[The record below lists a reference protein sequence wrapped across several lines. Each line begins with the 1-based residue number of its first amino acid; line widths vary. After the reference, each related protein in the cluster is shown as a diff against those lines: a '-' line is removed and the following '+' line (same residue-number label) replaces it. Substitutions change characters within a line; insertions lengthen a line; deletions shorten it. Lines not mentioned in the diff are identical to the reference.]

1 LPGNNDRPVGAV
13 LVVGGGIG
21 GVQASLDLA
30 ESGFKVYLVEK
41 GLSIGGVMAQ
51 LDKTFPT
58 NDCSM
63 CILSP
68 KLVDCGRHR
77 NIELLTNAEVEN
89 VSGEA
94 GRFRITVRKKA
105 RFVDPL
111 KCTAC
116 GDCAKECPVHF
127 PNEYEECLAPRSA
140 IYHPFDQATPSTY
153 GIDKRGEPP
162 CRATCPIHVNAQG
175 YVALISQGKF
185 KEALDLVRERN
196 PFPGVTGRV
205 CHHPCEAVCERGKVD
220 EPVAICALK
229 RAAAD
234 LAGEEE
240 PWSGPDLQA
249 STRKTVGVVGSGPA
263 GLLCAFDLAQRG
275 HKVTVF
281 EALPVVGGMLAV
293 GIPSY
298 RLPRDVLAAEAEVLE
313 RMGVEIRVSTPI
325 GEGLS
330 FGQLLEAHDAVFMAP
345 GCHVSRC
352 LGMPGEDL
360 DGVVGAVEFLRA
372 YNLGQEVE
380 VGRRVVVVGGG
391 NAAIDAARTALRLGA
406 EKVTIV
412 YRRSR
417 VEMPANEEE
426 IEEAEHEGIE
436 ILYLANPTKAMGA
449 GRLERMECIRMA
461 LGEPDASGR
470 RRPVPVEGSEFMLDV
485 DMLIPA
491 ISQSPDLTYLGDGHG
506 IELTRWG
513 TPAVD
518 EQTLQTS
525 VEKVFAGGDA
535 VTGPATYIEA
545 MAAGRKAAESIHR
558 YLMGEEM
565 SAGREGEG
573 PQETDVQAAIEG
585 VAPRGR
591 AKLPALPVQD
601 RAGSFDE
608 VVSVLSPEDAKAE
621 AERCLACGGCA
632 ECMECVRVC
641 EADAVVHEDTDEL
654 LDVEVGS
661 IILTP
666 GFDEFQ
672 PEVIGE
678 YGYGRYPNVVTSIEF
693 ERILSA
699 SGPFKGKILRPSD
712 HAHPTR
718 LAWINC
724 VGSRDPKHGRTH
736 CSSVCCMYGAKEAV
750 IAKEH
755 ASDIEATI
763 FYMDLRAYGKDFD
776 RYIDRAQDEYGVRF
790 IRSRVSSLNE
800 DPATNNLWLT
810 YEDTNGRLIREE
822 FDMVVLSVGLD
833 PSRSAKELSEK
844 FGVELESHGFAKT
857 SVFEPLKATVPGI
870 FVGGAFAGP
879 KDVPET
885 VAQASAVAGEAGSI
899 LGDAR
904 GTLVTEKEYVPEIDV
919 TNERPRIG
927 AFICHCG
934 INIGAY
940 VDVPAVVEYAR
951 TLPNVAYAGE
961 NLYTCSQDTQE
972 QMKAVIKEHGLNR
985 VVVASCTPRTHEP
998 LFQDTIR
1005 EAGLNRNLFDM
1016 ANIRDQNSWVHMH
1029 EKVSATDKA
1038 KDLVRMA
1045 VMKANL
1051 ITPLY
1056 TRQVPVCHR
1065 AVVIGGGLAGMTAA
1079 LRLGDSGYETVLVE
1093 KEQELGGNLRH
1104 IHYSPEGDDVQAHL
1118 AALVDGIAKHPKVL
1132 LRTGTVVDHVDGYVG
1147 NFKSTLT
1154 TADGSTEELEH
1165 GVVIVATGAS
1175 EYTPT
1180 EYLYGH
1186 HPSVLTQRELEER
1199 LAEGTLP
1206 GEGPIVMIQCVGSRN
1221 DERPYCSR
1229 VCCLQ
1234 AAKNALRIKASQP
1247 ERDVYILYRDMRTYG
1262 FKEDF
1267 YQEAR
1272 EKGVLFIRF
1281 DRGAEP
1287 VLRTEGADLLIET
1300 VDPVLQETLRLRPQF
1315 LVLSA
1320 ATVAPHENE
1329 QLAKMLKVPLNQDG
1343 FFLEAH
1349 MKLRPVDFATDGVF
1363 LCGLAHGPK
1372 LIEESISQA
1381 NAAASRALTVLSK
1394 DEIETVAT
1402 VSRVREAECAGC
1414 GLCVEICPYNAIEL
1428 QDKKVLGHERTV
1440 AVVNEALCKGC
1451 GACAAGCRSGAIDL
1465 GGFTDEQVVAQIE
1478 ALTAGVTE

>member
-1 LPGNNDRPVGAV
+1 MPNSNDKPVGAV

-30 ESGFKVYLVEK
+30 ESGFKVYLVER
-41 GLSIGGVMAQ
+41 GLSIGGTMAQ

-77 NIELLTNAEVEN
+77 NIELLTNAEIERV
-89 VSGEA
+89 A
-94 GRFRITVRKKA
+94 GDAGHFQVTVRSNA
-105 RFVDPL
+105 RYVDPL

-127 PNEYEECLAPRSA
+127 PNDYEECLAPRAA
-140 IYHPFDQATPSTY
+140 IYHPFDQATPATY

-185 KEALDLVRERN
+185 REALDLVRDKN
-196 PFPGVTGRV
+196 PFPGITGRV
-205 CHHPCEAVCERGKVD
+205 CHHPCEEVCERAKVD
-220 EPVAICALK
+220 EPIAICALK

-234 LAGEEE
+234 RAGEEE
-240 PWSGPDLQA
+240 LWGGPEVAASSGKRA
-249 STRKTVGVVGSGPA
+249 GVIGSGPA

-275 HKVTVF
+275 HAVTVY

-298 RLPRDVLAAEAEVLE
+298 RLPRDVLAGEVGVLE
-313 RMGVEIRVSTPI
+313 RMGVEFKLSTPV
-325 GEGLS
+325 GEKVA
-330 FGQLLEAHDAVFMAP
+330 FDDLLKRYDAVFMAP
-345 GCHVSRC
+345 GCHVSRR

-360 DGVVGAVEFLRA
+360 PGVVGAVEFLRA
-372 YNLGQEVE
+372 FNLGEGVE

-426 IEEAEHEGIE
+426 IEEAEHEGVE
-436 ILYLANPTKAMGA
+436 ILYLANPTKAIGE
-449 GRLERMECIRMA
+449 GKLEKIECIRMQ

-470 RRPVPVEGSEFMLDV
+470 RRPVPIEGSEFAVEV

-491 ISQSPDLTYLGDGHG
+491 ISQSPELGFLTEGHG
-506 IELTRWG
+506 IALTRWG
-513 TPAVD
+513 TPEV
-518 EQTLQTS
+518 EEVTLQTS

-558 YLMGEEM
+558 FFAGQDMCE
-565 SAGREGEG
+565 GREGEG
-573 PQETDVQAAIEG
+573 SRPTDVEADVEG
-585 VAPRGR
+585 ATPRAR
-591 AKLPALPVQD
+591 VKLPALSLEK
-601 RAGSFDE
+601 RSGSFEE
-608 VVSVLSPEDAKAE
+608 VVSSLSEDAAREE
-621 AERCLACGGCA
+621 ADRCLACGGCA

-641 EADAVVHEDTDEL
+641 EAEAVLHEDTDEL
-654 LDVEVGS
+654 LEIEVGS

-672 PEVIGE
+672 PEVISE
-678 YGYGRYPNVVTSIEF
+678 YGYGRYRNVVTSIEF

-699 SGPFKGKILRPSD
+699 SGPFKGQILRPSD

-718 LAWINC
+718 VAWINC
-724 VGSRDPKHGRTH
+724 VGSRDPKRGRTH

-755 ASDIEATI
+755 APDIEATI

-776 RYIDRAQDEYGVRF
+776 RYVERAEGEYGVRF
-790 IRSRVSSLNE
+790 IRSRASSLTE
-800 DPATNNLWLT
+800 DPSTSNLWLT
-810 YEDTNGRLIREE
+810 YEDTEGRLIREE
-822 FDMVVLSVGLD
+822 FDLVVLSVGLD
-833 PSRSAKELSEK
+833 PSRSAEELSER

-857 SVFEPLKATVPGI
+857 SVFEPLKSSVPGI

-899 LGDAR
+899 LGEAR
-904 GTLVTEKEYVPEIDV
+904 GSLVTEKEYVPELDV

-940 VDVPAVVEYAR
+940 VDVPDVVEYAR
-951 TLPNVAYAGE
+951 SLPNVVYAGE

-972 QMKAVIKEHGLNR
+972 QIKAAIKEHNINR

-1029 EKVSATDKA
+1029 EKDSATDKA

-1056 TRQVPVCHR
+1056 TRKVPVCQR

-1079 LRLGDSGYETVLVE
+1079 LRLADSGYEAVLVE

-1118 AALVDGIAKHPKVL
+1118 LTLVDTVAKHPRIL
-1132 LRTGTVVDHVDGYVG
+1132 LRTGSVVDRVDGYVG
-1147 NFKSTLT
+1147 NFRSTLL
-1154 TADGSTEELEH
+1154 AGDGSSEEHEH
-1165 GVVIVATGAS
+1165 GVVVVATGAS

-1186 HPSVLTQRELEER
+1186 HRSVLTQRELEER
-1199 LAEGTLP
+1199 LAAGSLP
-1206 GEGPIVMIQCVGSRN
+1206 GGGPVVMIQCVGSRN

-1234 AAKNALRIKASQP
+1234 AVKNALRIKEAQP

-1287 VLRTEGADLLIET
+1287 VLREDGDDLLIET
-1300 VDPVLQETLRLRPQF
+1300 LDPLLREVLRLRPEF

-1320 ATVAPHENE
+1320 ATVAPAGNE
-1329 QLAKMLKVPLNQDG
+1329 ELARMLKVPLNEDG

-1372 LIEESISQA
+1372 LIEEAISQA

-1402 VSRVREAECAGC
+1402 VSRVREPECAGC
-1414 GLCVEICPYNAIEL
+1414 GLCVEICPYSAVEL
-1428 QDKKVLGHERTV
+1428 QDKKVLGHEKTV

-1465 GGFTDEQVVAQIE
+1465 CGFTDEQIVAQIE
-1478 ALTAGVTE
+1478 ALTSPR

>member
-1 LPGNNDRPVGAV
+1 MPGNNDKPVGAV

-30 ESGFKVYLVEK
+30 ESGFKVYLVER

-77 NIELLTNAEVEN
+77 NIELLTNAEVEH

-94 GRFRITVRKKA
+94 GRFRVAVRKKA

-116 GDCAKECPVHF
+116 GDCAKECPVQF

-185 KEALDLVRERN
+185 REALDLVRERN

-205 CHHPCEAVCERGKVD
+205 CHHPCEEVCERGKVD
-220 EPVAICALK
+220 EPIAICALK

-234 LAGEEE
+234 RAGEEGL
-240 PWSGPDLQA
+240 WGGPEVG
-249 STRKTVGVVGSGPA
+249 SWTGKRVGVIGSGPA
-263 GLLCAFDLAQRG
+263 GLMCAFDLACRG

-298 RLPRDVLAAEAEVLE
+298 RLPRDVLAGEVGVLE
-313 RMGVEIRVSTPI
+313 RMGVEVRVSTPI
-325 GEGLS
+325 GEDLP
-330 FGQLLEAHDAVFMAP
+330 FRQLVETHDAVFMAP
-345 GCHVSRC
+345 GCHVSRR
-352 LGMPGEDL
+352 LGMPGEEL
-360 DGVVGAVEFLRA
+360 GGVVGAVEFLRA
-372 YNLGQEVE
+372 FNLGEEVE
-380 VGRRVVVVGGG
+380 VGRRVAVVGGG

-426 IEEAEHEGIE
+426 IEEAEHEGVE
-436 ILYLANPTKAMGA
+436 ILYLANPTRAMGE
-449 GRLERMECIRMA
+449 GKLERIECMRME

-470 RRPVPVEGSEFMLDV
+470 RRPVPVEGSEFELEV

-491 ISQSPDLTYLGDGHG
+491 ISQSPDLGYLGEGHG

-518 EQTLQTS
+518 EVTLQTS

-545 MAAGRKAAESIHR
+545 MAAGRRAAESIHR
-558 YLMGEEM
+558 YVMGEDM
-565 SAGREGEG
+565 RVGREGEG
-573 PQETDVQAAIEG
+573 PQETDVEAAIEG
-585 VAPRGR
+585 VVRRGR
-591 AKLPALPVQD
+591 VKLPALSLE
-601 RAGSFDE
+601 RRSGTFEE
-608 VVSVLSPEDAKAE
+608 VISALSEEDAKAE
-621 AERCLACGGCA
+621 ADRCLDCGGCA

-641 EADAVVHEDTDEL
+641 EADAVIHEDADEL
-654 LDVEVGS
+654 LQLEVGS

-672 PEVIGE
+672 PGVIGE

-699 SGPFKGKILRPSD
+699 SGPFKGQILRPSD

-724 VGSRDPKHGRTH
+724 VGSRDPKHGRTY

-755 ASDIEATI
+755 APDIVATI

-776 RYIDRAQDEYGVRF
+776 RYIERAQDEYGVRF
-790 IRSRVSSLNE
+790 IRSRVSSLEE
-800 DPATNNLWLT
+800 DHTSENLWLT
-810 YEDTNGRLIREE
+810 YEDSEGRLIREE
-822 FDMVVLSVGLD
+822 FDMVILSVGLD
-833 PSRSAKELSEK
+833 ASRSAKELSAK
-844 FGVELESHGFAKT
+844 FGVELESHGFART
-857 SVFEPLKATVPGI
+857 SVFEPLKASVPGI

-899 LGDAR
+899 LGEAR
-904 GTLVTEKEYVPEIDV
+904 GSLVTEKEYVPELNV

-951 TLPNVAYAGE
+951 GLPNVVYAGE

-972 QMKAVIKEHGLNR
+972 QIKAAIEEHSLNR

-1029 EKVSATDKA
+1029 EKDSATDKA

-1056 TRQVPVCHR
+1056 TRKVPVSHR
-1065 AVVIGGGLAGMTAA
+1065 ALVVGAGLAGMTAA
-1079 LRLGDSGYETVLVE
+1079 LRLADSGYETVLVE

-1104 IHYSPEGDDVQAHL
+1104 IYFSPEGDDVQAHL
-1118 AALVDGIAKHPKVL
+1118 AALVDRIARHPRIL
-1132 LRTGTVVDHVDGYVG
+1132 LRTGTMVEHVDGYVG
-1147 NFKSTLT
+1147 NFKSMLM
-1154 TADGSTEELEH
+1154 AGDGSSEEFEH
-1165 GVVIVATGAS
+1165 GVVIVATGACEYSPS
-1175 EYTPT
+1175 EY
-1180 EYLYGH
+1180 LHGH

-1199 LAEGTLP
+1199 LAEGALP
-1206 GEGPIVMIQCVGSRN
+1206 GEGPVVMIQCVGSRN

-1234 AAKNALRIKASQP
+1234 AAKNALKIKAEQP
-1247 ERDVYILYRDMRTYG
+1247 QRDVYILYRDMRTYG

-1281 DRGAEP
+1281 ERGAEP
-1287 VLRTEGADLLIET
+1287 VLRQDGDDLLIET
-1300 VDPVLQETLRLRPQF
+1300 TDPVLREAIRLRPEM

-1320 ATVAPHENE
+1320 GTVAPRENE
-1329 QLAKMLKVPLNQDG
+1329 RLAKMLKVPLNQDG

-1349 MKLRPVDFATDGVF
+1349 MKLRPVDFATDGIF

-1402 VSRVREAECAGC
+1402 VSHVREPECAGC
-1414 GLCVEICPYNAIEL
+1414 GLCVEICPYNAVEL
-1428 QDKKVLGHERTV
+1428 EDKKVLGQAKTV

-1465 GGFTDEQVVAQIE
+1465 GGFTDEQIVAQIE
-1478 ALTAGVTE
+1478 ALTASP

>member
-1 LPGNNDRPVGAV
+1 V

-41 GLSIGGVMAQ
+41 GFSIGGVMAQ

-77 NIELLTNAEVEN
+77 NIQMLTNAEVET
-89 VSGEA
+89 VAGQS
-94 GRFRITVRKKA
+94 GRFQVKVRQRA
-105 RFVDPL
+105 RYVDPL

-116 GDCAKECPVHF
+116 GDCAKECPVEF
-127 PNEYEECLAPRSA
+127 PNDYEECLAPRAA
-140 IYHPFDQATPSTY
+140 IYHPFDQATPATY

-175 YVALISQGKF
+175 YVALIGDGKF

-196 PFPGVTGRV
+196 PFPGITGRV
-205 CHHPCEAVCERGKVD
+205 CHHPCEEVCERAKVD
-220 EPVAICALK
+220 EPIAICALK

-234 LAGEEE
+234 GAGEEE
-240 PWSGPDLQA
+240 LWGGPEVA
-249 STRKTVGVVGSGPA
+249 EATGKKVGVIGSGPA

-275 HKVTVF
+275 HGVTVY

-298 RLPRDVLAAEAEVLE
+298 RLPRDVLADEVGVLE
-313 RMGVEIRVSTPI
+313 RMGVEIKVSTPV
-325 GEGLS
+325 GEKVS
-330 FGQLLEAHDAVFMAP
+330 FEDLLKGYDAVFMAP
-345 GCHVSRC
+345 GCHVSRR
-352 LGMPGEDL
+352 LGMPGEEL
-360 DGVVGAVEFLRA
+360 SGVVGAVEFLRA
-372 YNLGQEVE
+372 FNLGEEVE
-380 VGRRVVVVGGG
+380 VGRRVAVVGGG

-426 IEEAEHEGIE
+426 IEEAEHEGVE
-436 ILYLANPTKAMGA
+436 ILYLANPTKAMGE
-449 GRLERMECIRMA
+449 GKLERMECIRME

-470 RRPVPVEGSEFMLDV
+470 RRPVPVEGSEFELEV

-491 ISQSPDLTYLGDGHG
+491 ISQSPELGYLGEGHG
-506 IELTRWG
+506 IEMSRWG

-518 EQTLQTS
+518 EETLQTS

-545 MAAGRKAAESIHR
+545 MAAGRKAGESIHR
-558 YLMGEEM
+558 YMMGEDLRE
-565 SAGREGEG
+565 GREGEG
-573 PQETDVQAAIEG
+573 PQETDVEAETEG
-585 VAPRGR
+585 VEGAGR
-591 AKLPALPVQD
+591 VTLPAVEVGERL
-601 RAGSFDE
+601 GGFEE
-608 VVSVLSPEDAKAE
+608 VVTALSPEDAQTE
-621 AERCLACGGCA
+621 AKRCLDCGGCA

-641 EADAVVHEDTDEL
+641 EADAVLHEDTDEL
-654 LDVEVGS
+654 LDIEVGS

-699 SGPFKGKILRPSD
+699 SGPFKGHILRPSD
-712 HAHPTR
+712 RAHPTR

-724 VGSRDPKHGRTH
+724 VGSRDPKHDRTY
-736 CSSVCCMYGAKEAV
+736 CSAVCCMYGAKEAV

-755 ASDIEATI
+755 APDIDATI

-776 RYIDRAQDEYGVRF
+776 RYMERAEDEYGVRF
-790 IRSRVSSLNE
+790 IRSRVSSLTE

-810 YEDTNGRLIREE
+810 YEDTAGRMRREE
-822 FDMVVLSVGLD
+822 FEMVILSVGLD
-833 PSRSAKELSEK
+833 PSGSARELSEK
-844 FGVELESHGFAKT
+844 FGVELETHGFART
-857 SVFEPLKATVPGI
+857 SVFEPLKSSVPGI

-899 LGDAR
+899 LGEAR
-904 GTLVTEKEYVPEIDV
+904 GSLVTAKEYVAERDV

-951 TLPNVAYAGE
+951 SLPNVVYSGE

-972 QMKAVIKEHGLNR
+972 QIKAAIEEHGINR

-1016 ANIRDQNSWVHMH
+1016 ANIRDQNSWVHMQ
-1029 EKVSATDKA
+1029 EKASATEKA

-1045 VMKANL
+1045 VTKANL

-1056 TRQVPVCHR
+1056 TRKVPVCHR
-1065 AVVIGGGLAGMTAA
+1065 ALVVGGGLAGMTAA

-1104 IHYSPEGDDVQAHL
+1104 IHYSPEGDDVQARL
-1118 AALVDGIAKHPKVL
+1118 AQLVDRLAKHSKIL
-1132 LRTGTVVDHVDGYVG
+1132 LRVGSTVDQVDGYVG
-1147 NFKSTLT
+1147 NFKSVLRD
-1154 TADGSTEELEH
+1154 ADGATEEVEH
-1165 GVVIVATGAS
+1165 GVVVVATGAS
-1175 EYTPT
+1175 EYSPT
-1180 EYLYGH
+1180 EYQYGH

-1199 LAEGTLP
+1199 LVQGDLP
-1206 GEGPIVMIQCVGSRN
+1206 GDGPVVMIQCVGSRN
-1221 DERPYCSR
+1221 EERPYCSR

-1234 AAKNALRIKASQP
+1234 AVKNALKIKQAQP
-1247 ERDVYILYRDMRTYG
+1247 HRDVYILYRDMRTYG

-1281 DRGAEP
+1281 ERGEEP
-1287 VLRTEGADLLIET
+1287 ILRPEGDALLIET
-1300 VDPVLQETLRLRPQF
+1300 QDPVLRETLRLRPEF
-1315 LVLSA
+1315 LVLSP
-1320 ATVAPHENE
+1320 ATVAPARNE
-1329 QLAKMLKVPLNQDG
+1329 ELAKMLKVPLNEDG

-1349 MKLRPVDFATDGVF
+1349 MKLRPVDFATEGVF

-1402 VSRVREAECAGC
+1402 VSQVRELECAGC
-1414 GLCVEICPYNAIEL
+1414 GLCVEICPYSAIEL
-1428 QDKKVLGHERTV
+1428 QDTKVLGHEKTV

-1465 GGFTDEQVVAQIE
+1465 GGFTDEQIVAQIE
-1478 ALTAGVTE
+1478 ALTAGVME